1 MSLDT
6 AVALVAVA
14 DARTVLKIAGSS
26 EDTVLADLI
35 NRASALASKYA
46 GRQLVSTQRT
56 EYYDGD
62 GDRQLILNHRPVTAV
77 ASVYIDGLRTF
88 GADTLVDSAADLITD
103 GAAGILELWNNG
115 GSFTKGRANV
125 KVTYTA
131 GYVAGSTVPHDLE
144 EAVLLIVQHHYKRIY
159 QDGRIGLQSE
169 TLDDRTL
176 TYSQDAIPPK
186 AKMILE
192 RYRDV
197 LSPGGGHA

>member
-14 DARTVLKIAGSS
+14 DARTVLKISGAS
-26 EDTVLADLI
+26 EDGVLADLI
-35 NRASALASKYA
+35 NRASAYAAKYA
-46 GRQLVSTQRT
+46 GRQFVSTART

-62 GDRQLILNHRPVTAV
+62 GDRQLILNYRPVSALGAV
-77 ASVYIDGLRTF
+77 YVDSLRAW
-88 GADTLVDSAADLITD
+88 GADTLVDAADVILD
-103 GAAGILELWNNG
+103 GPAGIIELWNNA
-115 GSFTKGRANV
+115 GSFTKGRSNV

-131 GYVAGSTVPHDLE
+131 GYVAGSNVPHDLE

-176 TYSQDAIPPK
+176 TYAQDAVPPK
-186 AKMILE
+186 AKLILD

-197 LSPGGGHA
+197 LAPGGGHA